1 MHILIGGGSGHIG
14 KLLTSYLKQ
23 RGHRVTW
30 ISRYPGQ
37 DRITWQ
43 QLRWDEAPKDVEGTD
58 MHFRKVQNWPW
69 QPVYEKNRLVDR
81 FLFFSSTSR
90 QVSLDRLCSE
100 PNFRQKNRTVLKDR
114 KQVL

>member
-58 MHFRKVQNWPW
+58 IYLYFIII
-69 QPVYEKNRLVDR
+69 Y
-81 FLFFSSTSR
+81 
-90 QVSLDRLCSE
+90 
-100 PNFRQKNRTVLKDR
+100 
-114 KQVL
+114 